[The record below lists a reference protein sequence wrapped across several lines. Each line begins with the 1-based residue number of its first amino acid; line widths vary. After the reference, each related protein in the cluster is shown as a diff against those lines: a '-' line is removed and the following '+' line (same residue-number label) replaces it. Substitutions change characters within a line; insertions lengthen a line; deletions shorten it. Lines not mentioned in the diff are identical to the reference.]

1 MSLTKTNK
9 KHQELLHALLENFT
23 TVAVRFAD
31 YNAPNGKYYT
41 YKVPTSWNVKAGDNL
56 VVDAPS
62 TGMTVVKVVDAHAVP
77 QLDAGADFFYKWA
90 VQKVDRSGYDL
101 QAAREKLFLEQMA
114 VVERQHSR
122 KELVEKVEGV
132 LTGDAYTTFKA
143 AQDALN
149 GVTGQAPVATAP
161 EAPTAS

>member
-23 TVAVRFAD
+23 TVVVKFLD
-31 YNAPNGKYYT
+31 HSTNGRTYT
-41 YKVPTSWNVKAGDNL
+41 YKVPTGWNVKAGDDL

-62 TGMTVVKVVDAHAVP
+62 TGMTVVKVLEVHAVP

-90 VQKVDRSGYDL
+90 VQKVDRTGYDL

-114 VVERQHSR
+114 VVERQHSK
-122 KELVEKVEGV
+122 KELVDKVEAV

-161 EAPTAS
+161 EATTAS